1 MTKPDQPIVAFF
13 LVPKSEVIYE
23 HENSTMR
30 QALERMEYHRYTA
43 IPILDNN
50 GRYVSTI
57 TEGDL
62 LWKIKNDNLSFQ
74 DTNNINLSEVPKNMK
89 NYTVSINVS
98 IEELVLLAGEQNFV
112 PVVDDQQYFIGIVKR
127 GDIIHYC
134 YEEIF
139 KSREKQPS

>member
-1 MTKPDQPIVAFF
+1 MINHNRPIVAFF

-23 HENSTMR
+23 VESSTMR
-30 QALERMEYHRYTA
+30 QALERMEYHRYSA
-43 IPILDNN
+43 IPILDDQ

-62 LWKIKNDNLSFQ
+62 LWKIKNDQLSFQ
-74 DTNNINLSEVPKNMK
+74 DTNHVKLTEIPKKMK
-89 NYTVSINVS
+89 NLTVSINASVEKL
-98 IEELVLLAGEQNFV
+98 ILLAGEQNFV
-112 PVVDDQQYFIGIVKR
+112 PVTDDQGYFIGIVKR

-139 KSREKQPS
+139 STSHSSSK